1 MLYNRIFFSQKD
13 KFYTS
18 ILYGFLIRQQIFLI
32 FNGPNIFNRCNMK
45 IIDGTFRWTISYKI
59 ILLLGIYKI
68 FTNKSM
74 SKEIRIQK
82 KICGFI
88 SRLCGLEYSLKPPKD
103 MLQWKVTTHLNQ
115 NYLRLNIRQKLYITE

>member
-1 MLYNRIFFSQKD
+1 
-13 KFYTS
+13 
-18 ILYGFLIRQQIFLI
+18 
-32 FNGPNIFNRCNMK
+32 
-45 IIDGTFRWTISYKI
+45 
-59 ILLLGIYKI
+59 
-68 FTNKSM
+68 M

-115 NYLRLNIRQKLYITE
+115 NSLRLSIRQKLYITFTFDKLIRHLNFIVFVLIPGNHYISMRVDKRNRVINFSAPAL